1 MNSDQFSK
9 LMKKYDNKDILRYL
23 IELNGRLNRYD
34 EPELEID
41 FNLCLGQLSELVEKL
56 KSAQPSKG
64 KAKSK
69 ETNDTSDTESAESKL
84 SLNVYKLISKNLI
97 LVLAQLPT
105 KTYDFANALLNH
117 LNLNESGN
125 LPPIAKASII
135 LLIDLF
141 ETYPNSLNS
150 LVSFSVNQIYKI
162 IKKHPDISSSLIF
175 LLNSITK
182 NATKFDVDDKLQAKL
197 LKIINKNVYFNI
209 SFELPLNFAPTSSD
223 ISSTVLLKK
232 NYMLVLKNILLL
244 SVSSNYE
251 NLLALSTSSSS
262 AGSKL
267 KPEAIMLQQHQFQM
281 NLLST
286 NEKVFRYG
294 LTNFCKEVRIA
305 TVELLAHLFI
315 NFIPTGKFN
324 PIDYLTNEY
333 TLPHVNSW
341 DDSLSAM
348 ASTENE
354 TVAVDVRK
362 EKNTIWNH
370 DSENI
375 IRTNTDMLLYQ
386 TGIIEILVFYIQLE
400 QFQNSDYLS
409 GNLVTILDTLLSKF
423 GELNN
428 IDNHI
433 QNQYWNRTLKHF
445 TSILDYIIDES
456 GSTCHEILMGYTYS
470 KFNLDSSSDNTEQSS
485 ESINIKA
492 SHNRDNKRES
502 KLFTFKTGKNSLKF
516 KNKDARQK
524 EIIPYQNSY
533 QCYLLLH
540 IIEILLPFGL
550 DFNSIVQTKQALPEN
565 SSEIQDGDE
574 ERANVSKEIEE
585 EVEEEEEEEQGI
597 AGNDKSFL
605 RDIIFKLLINN
616 RTNIRIY
623 ALTTL
628 LKYASNN
635 EAETNQLILDLYNL
649 VSHEYKNS
657 DSQHES
663 NVVGNVEEHNCGL
676 IDVRLMSYSLALL
689 ALIKQTDS
697 TLLQNSTIVRILSF
711 CTQSLK
717 HNSHNNAVRNS
728 ACWTILSSLITFY
741 NDSEFVKLNSSQF
754 LVFWK
759 GLLTSQFI
767 SSSLNNSSQEGQQ
780 REIVDNLKLRNSSL
794 ICLLNYL
801 NSVQLTPE
809 SLKQLQFLLTKS
821 YNYLTFLEN
830 NIEGV
835 GPITN
840 FTSLDFNENDYNP
853 IMVNNI
859 HYSNFNADKKLSFE
873 RVMISLILY
882 SKKILLQSFI
892 KLAALLKN
900 DINSNM
906 VIFLVKLFSDSKIF
920 SRCFPPEH
928 TKEKSKSS
936 SNKAN
941 QTKINDYD
949 NDIILLGEDYNYS
962 FGVTSKFQGY
972 TSNIDEL
979 LIKLTLEETAEKNT
993 ATSISYKDAFSNK
1006 EQSHGSQ
1013 KSMIESSF
1021 EDKSYAWFDYFEHLI
1036 LQSVDHNV
1044 IYDPNIYLVQD
1055 YSVNEQF
1062 SSNIITSLI
1071 DLSIELFQLV
1081 FPYLSPKIKFSLL
1094 EQMRNFLTAKSIDPL
1109 RYKAVCVNISIALHG
1124 VLSSL
1129 IKKKQILE
1137 KDILNVL
1144 LDILVKIETN
1154 NMELLFINCDS
1165 VGLACGV
1172 LTKDREFTNEHIN
1185 KFIGKIVNDINPY
1198 QRGTSI
1204 LSLSRIHQY
1213 THIGFS
1219 DVYNVALQLLKD
1231 PNPIVLH
1238 YSLKATN
1245 ILLESNLDNLH
1256 LIPELLD
1263 NLYNIFLNDGYG
1275 YDLENKLLINLK
1287 CKFGSIGT
1295 MTQLVKLCVTSLG
1308 PNLRLIGNDDK
1319 LKIRDLIV
1327 GLSYGIGCV
1336 TLSDYLEVYENI
1348 LRIFPELIIFDPKL
1362 IKNGLQFYTNL
1373 LDLIISKNLKVG
1385 LVTTSP
1391 TSLNKDIIF
1400 PFNSSFLLLKSAF
1413 ECYVGLI
1420 KIHGSEILSKET
1432 VKILWIAMNLKPCEQ
1447 LKQLIRLWMESSLE
1461 MNWFMTLNS
1470 LFKYSSKKLTSP
1482 FIEVNYL
1489 QKLLPLQQ
1497 RQKKKNKSDVDFRD
1511 EEIENIVG
1519 NDDESSDKNEPIT
1532 WEFKLFIFDLLNDL
1546 LEYSNKNSQLLEQLK
1561 TKIQDI
1567 IKISFLGSSS
1577 PITSIKLKGVSLLDK
1592 ALRLFGDFADPLYP
1606 GVSILEQQQ
1615 ALIISALIPCFKANN
1630 NSKVIVNAINV
1641 SSKFINLPRIKFY
1654 SKHRILKTLIYLLEE
1669 ISSSKFL
1676 RFSYLENMSE
1686 FGKKTIQLSILN
1698 CWALL
1703 KINVQ
1708 EDEEIAEPELV
1719 ETLDNYSMLLNSLWV
1734 LVLREYSMLK
1744 YNETASKEL
1753 AIYESYW
1760 LNIINVLS
1768 LELKNDKF
1776 VDEYLS
1782 GDAHNFLF
1790 ILFSQCIESLIKNKN
1805 VSEILVSLN
1814 RLVQSPYLIDLIFN
1828 DEIFGEVINL
1838 FDRLILI
1845 DDDTD
1850 IKCKLVDTISTTF
1863 LSFTNKH
1870 NDLTESF
1877 DKLFELIRVCML
1889 PLFDIIPFLRTD
1901 FDPSNESTQL
1911 LMKHADSSA
1920 NLILI
1925 KNCLHKLVDMMCR
1938 FPDIVKADLY
1948 SCLLFIFAKFYEN
1961 GNDLLISTVLP
1972 HLKQIIAESK
1982 TFKNTDLVSC
1992 FSKII
1997 RKYYKVDKANDYS
2010 VLTTMILITSGDI
2023 ELNDEDSHQF
2033 STTLIEVLRSPEST
2047 TIGIQCI
2054 KSLIQYSS
2062 RLSKDILV
2070 MKYLISGL
2078 IKLLANGTLD
2088 LDPKIIFEILFLFSK
2103 SYTFNETKTISLF
2116 SILMPLLTR
2125 LDNDDRGNLNKS
2137 YLHDKLLS
2145 LIQQNT
2151 GAFKFVIDNVL
2162 TEEQKKL
2169 TEDLVKLNT
2178 SSSVQNYLG
2187 DDDGSEI
2194 QLKTFGS

>member
-9 LMKKYDNKDILRYL
+9 FLKNYDKKDILRYL
-23 IELNGRLNRYD
+23 IDLNGRLSKYES
-34 EPELEID
+34 EPEID
-41 FNLCLGQLSELVEKL
+41 FNLCLEQLSALVEKL
-56 KSAQPSKG
+56 KLPQPSKG
-64 KAKSK
+64 KSK
-69 ETNDTSDTESAESKL
+69 VKEVSDESDIENVEDKL
-84 SLNVYKLISKNLI
+84 SLNVYKLVSKNLI
-97 LVLAQLPT
+97 QVLAQLPT
-105 KTYDFANALLNH
+105 KTYDFANTLLNH
-117 LNLNESGN
+117 LSLNEAGS
-125 LPPIAKASII
+125 LPSIAKVSII

-162 IKKHPDISSSLIF
+162 IKKYPDISSNLIY

-182 NATKFDVDDKLQAKL
+182 NATKFDIDEKLQAKL
-197 LKIINKNVYFNI
+197 LKIINKNIYYNI
-209 SFELPLNFAPTSSD
+209 SFELPLDSAPTNSD
-223 ISSTVLLKK
+223 TSSTVLLKK
-232 NYMLVLKNILLL
+232 NYILVLKNILLL

-267 KPEAIMLQQHQFQM
+267 KPEAIMSQQHQFQM

-324 PIDYLTNEY
+324 PIEYLTNEY

-341 DDSLSAM
+341 NDSLNSM
-348 ASTENE
+348 TSTENDI
-354 TVAVDVRK
+354 AIVDIRK

-375 IRTNTDMLLYQ
+375 IRTNTDLLLHQ
-386 TGIIEILVFYIQLE
+386 TGIIETLIFYIQLE

-409 GNLVTILDTLLSKF
+409 GNLVNILDTLLSKF
-423 GELNN
+423 GELND

-433 QNQYWNRTLKHF
+433 QNQYWNKSLQHF
-445 TSILDYIIDES
+445 KSVSDYIIDES
-456 GSTCHEILMGYTYS
+456 GSTCHEILMEYTYS
-470 KFNLDSSSDNTEQSS
+470 KFNLDGLSDNTEQSS
-485 ESINIKA
+485 ESVNTKA
-492 SHNRDNKRES
+492 SNNRDNKRES
-502 KLFTFKTGKNSLKF
+502 KLFTFKTGKNSLKL

-550 DFNSIVQTKQALPEN
+550 DFNSIVQTKQALSEN
-565 SSEIQDGDE
+565 SSETQGVDG
-574 ERANVSKEIEE
+574 ERANVSRD
-585 EVEEEEEEEQGI
+585 VEEEEEEDQGTT
-597 AGNDKSFL
+597 DSEKSFL
-605 RDIIFKLLINN
+605 RDIIFKLLINKC
-616 RTNIRIY
+616 TGIRIY

-635 EAETNQLILDLYNL
+635 DVETNQLILDLYNL

-663 NVVGNVEEHNCGL
+663 NVVGNADEHNCGL
-676 IDVRLMSYSLALL
+676 VDVRLMSYSLALL

-711 CTQSLK
+711 CTQNLK
-717 HNSHNNAVRNS
+717 HNSHNNAVKNS

-767 SSSLNNSSQEGQQ
+767 SSSLNNDSQEGQQ
-780 REIVDNLKLRNSSL
+780 REVVDNLKLRNSSL

-821 YNYLTFLEN
+821 YNYLTYLEN

-840 FTSLDFNENDYNP
+840 FTSQNFNENNYNP

-859 HYSNFNADKKLSFE
+859 HYSNYNANRKLSFE

-928 TKEKSKSS
+928 TKEKQKSS
-936 SNKAN
+936 ANKAT

-949 NDIILLGEDYNYS
+949 NDMIILGEDYNYS
-962 FGVTSKFQGY
+962 FGVSSKFQGY

-979 LIKLTLEETAEKNT
+979 LIKLSLEDSNEKST
-993 ATSISYKDAFSNK
+993 ATSISYKDAFSK
-1006 EQSHGSQ
+1006 GRHSLGSP
-1013 KSMIESSF
+1013 KSMIESHF
-1021 EDKSYAWFDYFEHLI
+1021 EEGNYAWFDYFENGI

-1081 FPYLSPKIKFSLL
+1081 FPYLSSKIQFSLL

-1109 RYKAVCVNISIALHG
+1109 RYKAICVNISIALHG

-1129 IKKKQILE
+1129 TKKKQNLDRE
-1137 KDILNVL
+1137 ILNVL
-1144 LDILVKIETN
+1144 LDILEKFETN
-1154 NMELLFINCDS
+1154 NMELMYINCDS
-1165 VGLACGV
+1165 VGMACGV
-1172 LTKDREFTNEHIN
+1172 LTKDREFTNEQIN
-1185 KFIGKIVNDINPY
+1185 KFINKIVNDINPY
-1198 QRGTSI
+1198 QRGSSI
-1204 LSLSRIHQY
+1204 LTLSRIHQY
-1213 THIGFS
+1213 THIGFT
-1219 DVYNVALQLLKD
+1219 DVYNVAVQLLKD

-1238 YSLKATN
+1238 FSLEATN
-1245 ILLESNLDNLH
+1245 ILLENNLDNLH
-1256 LIPELLD
+1256 LIPEVVT
-1263 NLYNIFLNDGYG
+1263 NVYNIFLNDDYG

-1287 CKFGSIGT
+1287 CKFGSIGIVT
-1295 MTQLVKLCVTSLG
+1295 KIFKLCVTSLG
-1308 PNLRLIGNDDK
+1308 PNLRQIANDDK

-1327 GLSYGIGCV
+1327 TLTNGVGCV
-1336 TLSDYLEVYENI
+1336 TISDYLEVFEN
-1348 LRIFPELIIFDPKL
+1348 LLKIFPELIIFDPKL
-1362 IKNGLQFYTNL
+1362 IKGSLEFFTNL
-1373 LDLIISKNLKVG
+1373 LDLIISKNLKIG
-1385 LVTTSP
+1385 LVTTNP
-1391 TSLNKDIIF
+1391 TSLNKDMIF

-1420 KIHGSEILSKET
+1420 KIYGSEILSKET

-1470 LFKYSSKKLTSP
+1470 LFKYSSKKLIGP

-1519 NDDESSDKNEPIT
+1519 NDDESSEKNEPIT

-1546 LEYSNKNSQLLEQLK
+1546 LEYSNKNSQLLEQL
-1561 TKIQDI
+1561 TNKIQDI
-1567 IKISFLGSSS
+1567 IKLSFLGSSS
-1577 PITSIKLKGVSLLDK
+1577 PITSIKLEGVSLLDK

-1630 NSKVIVNAINV
+1630 NSRVIVNAINV

-1703 KINVQ
+1703 KINVL

-1719 ETLDNYSMLLNSLWV
+1719 ETLDNYSMLLNSLWI

-1753 AIYESYW
+1753 EIYESYW
-1760 LNIINVLS
+1760 LNLINVLS
-1768 LELKNDKF
+1768 SELENDKF

-1782 GDAHNFLF
+1782 GDAQNFLF
-1790 ILFSQCIESLIKNKN
+1790 ILFSQCIESLIKNDN
-1805 VSEILVSLN
+1805 VSEILISLN

-1845 DDDTD
+1845 EDDTE
-1850 IKCKLVDTISTTF
+1850 IKCKLIDTISTTF

-1870 NDLTESF
+1870 KDLTESF

-1901 FDPSNESTQL
+1901 YDPGNESTQL
-1911 LMKHADSSA
+1911 LLKHADSSA
-1920 NLILI
+1920 NLFLI

-1972 HLKQIIAESK
+1972 HLKQIISESK
-1982 TFKNTDLVSC
+1982 TFENTDLVSC

-1997 RKYYKVDKANDYS
+1997 RKYYKIDKANDYS

-2023 ELNDEDSHQF
+2023 ELNDEDSHEF
-2033 STTLIEVLRSPEST
+2033 SSTLIEVLKSPEST
-2047 TIGIQCI
+2047 TIGIQCT

-2062 RLSKDILV
+2062 RHSKDSLV

-2078 IKLLANGTLD
+2078 ISHLANNTLD
-2088 LDPKIIFEILFLFSK
+2088 LDPKIALEILFLFSK
-2103 SYTFNETKTISLF
+2103 SYSFDEAKTISLF
-2116 SILMPLLTR
+2116 SLLIPLLIKFNKINK
-2125 LDNDDRGNLNKS
+2125 DNLGKA
-2137 YLHDKLLS
+2137 YLHEKLLS

-2151 GAFKFVIDNVL
+2151 GAFKFVIDNALTDEQKRL
-2162 TEEQKKL
+2162 TEE
-2169 TEDLVKLNT
+2169 LVKLST
-2178 SSSVQNYLG
+2178 SSGDQNYIG
-2187 DDDGSEI
+2187 VEDGSEI